1 MVAMGQ
7 DYLEALAHASS
18 GLVGQIV
25 DLGVVQETEQ
35 LPIMV
40 QGTDEENRTIAF
52 LNELIFLIY
61 SRKWLPKRVKQLQ
74 LCSSQGCNTLQG
86 LLVGEP
92 LDIER
97 HFLKL
102 DIKAITY
109 HQFSLTEE
117 NGRTR
122 IQFLCDL

>member
-1 MVAMGQ
+1 MGQ
-7 DYLEALAHASS
+7 DYLEALAYASS

-25 DLGVVQETEQ
+25 DLCAVQELEQ

-40 QGTDEENRTIAF
+40 QGTDAENRTIAF

-61 SRKWLPKRVKQLQ
+61 SRKWLPKRVKLLQ

-117 NGRTR
+117 NGKTR